1 MRASLYAQAF
11 HELVASKKIGEETLV
26 KQFVATVAA
35 NGHAHLLPKI
45 VRSLGEIERKEEK
58 KETIEVASAKE
69 LSTGDVTELL
79 KREPFK
85 HALSPLH
92 KKVVRKTDPTLVG
105 GTIVR
110 TGALRI
116 DASYKRSL
124 LELYRHITEEL

>member
-1 MRASLYAQAF
+1 MRASSYAQAF
-11 HELVASKKIGEETLV
+11 HELTTSRKIEEGALV
-26 KQFVATVAA
+26 KQFVAIVAG

-45 VRSLGEIERKEEK
+45 VRSLERTLRREEK
-58 KETIEVASAKE
+58 KETIEVTSAKE

-124 LELYRHITEEL
+124 LELYRHVTEEL